1 MLHLCMYICMF
12 SAMHYNLIC
21 AFVIYIGF
29 IIIFYNYYFHLFFF
43 FCFDSVLT
51 ITTTLHN
58 YKKKT

>member
-43 FCFDSVLT
+43 CFDSVLT